1 MNIGKPIYLRK
12 VTEVDMNQ
20 WQSMIVDLKEKGL
33 TQTQI
38 STEIK
43 CSQNYVSNLENG
55 LCGKR
60 IGHELGESLKKLW
73 TKHCSQIPAA

>member
-1 MNIGKPIYLRK
+1 
-12 VTEVDMNQ
+12 MNQ
-20 WQSMIVDLKEKGL
+20 WQKMIIDLKEQGL

-38 STEIK
+38 ATEIN

-60 IGHELGESLKKLW
+60 LGYEKGKNLEKLW
-73 TKHCSQIPAA
+73 QAHCAPQQIA

>member
-1 MNIGKPIYLRK
+1 
-12 VTEVDMNQ
+12 MNQ
-20 WQSMIVDLKEKGL
+20 WQKMIVDLKEFGL

-38 STEIK
+38 AHEIN

-60 IGHELGESLKKLW
+60 LSYEKGINLENLWAKQCQTKPSSGHPNE
-73 TKHCSQIPAA
+73 PR

>member
-1 MNIGKPIYLRK
+1 MS
-12 VTEVDMNQ
+12 Q
-20 WQSMIVDLKEKGL
+20 WQKMITDLKQKGL

-38 STEIK
+38 ADEIK

-60 IGHELGESLKKLW
+60 LGYDKGKNLERLW
-73 TKHCSQIPAA
+73 SHHFPSQNVA

>member
-1 MNIGKPIYLRK
+1 MS
-12 VTEVDMNQ
+12 Q
-20 WQSMIVDLKEKGL
+20 WQKMIIDLKEQGL

-38 STEIK
+38 ATEIN

-60 IGHELGESLKKLW
+60 MGYDLLL
-73 TKHCSQIPAA
+73 TKGKVKADRKQLCA

>member
-1 MNIGKPIYLRK
+1 
-12 VTEVDMNQ
+12 MNQ
-20 WQSMIVDLKEKGL
+20 WQKMIVDLKEKGL

-38 STEIK
+38 ANGMG

-60 IGHELGESLKKLW
+60 LGYEKGESLKKLW
-73 TKHCSQIPAA
+73 VDNCSTLRVA

>member
-1 MNIGKPIYLRK
+1 
-12 VTEVDMNQ
+12 MNQ
-20 WQSMIVDLKEKGL
+20 WQKMIVDLKEKGL

-38 STEIK
+38 ANGMG

-60 IGHELGESLKKLW
+60 LGYEKGESLKKLW
-73 TKHCSQIPAA
+73 VDNCSTLQVV

>member
-1 MNIGKPIYLRK
+1 
-12 VTEVDMNQ
+12 MNQ
-20 WQSMIVDLKEKGL
+20 WQKMIIDLKEQGL

-38 STEIK
+38 ATEIK

-60 IGHELGESLKKLW
+60 LGYEKGKNLEKLW
-73 TKHCSQIPAA
+73 LALCAPQQIA

>member
-1 MNIGKPIYLRK
+1 
-12 VTEVDMNQ
+12 MNQ
-20 WQSMIVDLKEKGL
+20 WQKMIVDLKEKGL

-38 STEIK
+38 ANGMG

-60 IGHELGESLKKLW
+60 LGYEKGESLKKLW
-73 TKHCSQIPAA
+73 VDNCSTLQVA

>member
-1 MNIGKPIYLRK
+1 MS
-12 VTEVDMNQ
+12 Q
-20 WQSMIVDLKEKGL
+20 WQKMIIDLKEQGL

-38 STEIK
+38 ATEIN

-60 IGHELGESLKKLW
+60 IGYDLGKSLECLW
-73 TKHCSQIPAA
+73 KKHCSHSPAAQVSKCGLRDLSNQL

>member
-1 MNIGKPIYLRK
+1 MY
-12 VTEVDMNQ
+12 Q
-20 WQSMIVDLKEKGL
+20 WQKMITDLKQKGL

-38 STEIK
+38 ADEIE

-60 IGHELGESLKKLW
+60 LGYEKGKNLEKLW
-73 TKHCSQIPAA
+73 AHHFPTQQVVQVTL